1 MRFRYRA
8 ARFVLPRAALKC
20 RVPVAGEAP
29 AVVAAKEGRA
39 RAVRG
44 EAVKAGRVRVVRGVA
59 VCAA

>member
-29 AVVAAKEGRA
+29 AVVAAKA